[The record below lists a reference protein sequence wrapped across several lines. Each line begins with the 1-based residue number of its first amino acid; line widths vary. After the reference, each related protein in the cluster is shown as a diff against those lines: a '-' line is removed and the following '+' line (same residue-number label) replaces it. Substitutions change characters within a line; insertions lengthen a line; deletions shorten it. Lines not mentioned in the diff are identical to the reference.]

1 MRVIKRNG
9 KYEDVSFD
17 KVIRRIRN
25 IASNCGG
32 LNGVELDEIAQ
43 KICSHIFDGVKTS
56 ELDEL
61 TGRLAAS
68 MITHH
73 PDYGVLASRIVI
85 SNHQKNTLNT
95 FSDKM
100 MLLYHN
106 TECLSN
112 EFYTNLKKYKNEIDK
127 YIDYDRD
134 FSYDYFAFKTLER
147 AYLLKIKTK
156 IIERP
161 QDMLMRVSLFLHGNT
176 GIDKVLQCYNLL
188 SNKFFI
194 HATPT
199 LFHAGSPKS
208 QLLSC
213 FLIGTK
219 DSIKGIYKTI
229 TDCAQISKWA
239 GGIGVH
245 VSNIRAGNSLIRGT
259 NGRSDG
265 IIPMLK
271 VYNSTALFVN
281 QCLLPDIIV
290 YSKGGFKRMDEIT
303 TNDYLITKDGSF
315 KKVNEIII
323 NQKNEE
329 ILHIKTQHGIDPL
342 KCTKIH
348 DILTIKS
355 SRRSGF
361 KRTIDKLDR
370 GVDKMKFIKAD
381 ELTQEHLLG
390 FPIPTYE
397 NDIDNFTEDNAR
409 MYGIILGD
417 GSVIHN
423 KKNLYSH
430 RYQISLNNDSKSDT
444 MDFVLNY
451 LKDRNIHYWI
461 SNEAEVCWTYNPV
474 NIKKINITE
483 EMIYDENRE
492 KILIPSFLHLPKNKI
507 AMILKGLIETD
518 GCITSS
524 GIWFMSTS
532 KNLIYSTKYLLLRF
546 GILASVQTV
555 DKVGQTMSYN
565 KHNRP
570 IISRKISYS
579 LRMPKVKIL
588 KENNIYSKD
597 FKEAKIKQYF
607 TYDNIIW
614 SRVKEITKSDY
625 SGKVYDFNMEDNHN
639 YLTDNGL
646 VHNSGKRAGS
656 FAIYLETWHADIF
669 EFLDLKKTHGD
680 MEKRAL
686 DLFYA
691 MWISDLF
698 MERVKNDEMWSLF
711 SPDEA
716 QRLTDVYGDEFEQLY
731 VQYEKEGIAR
741 RQVKAR
747 KLWNAILTA
756 QIETGTPYLLC
767 KDAANRKTN
776 QKNLGTIK
784 SSNLCVSPETLILT
798 DKGHMEIQEL
808 EGQNVNVWNGLEF
821 SNTKVFKTGINQEL
835 MEVTFSDGCSLTC
848 TPYHKFYI
856 QEKYIGYKNKK
867 DIIHHKN
874 VKTIEAQHLKPDMK
888 LIKCEF
894 PVIGGKE
901 ELDYAY
907 TQGFFSGDGTYGNI
921 TEHLEVKCSYK
932 SLDGKSFCKRH
943 IKYQKSNEVS
953 EYCKGICYSKKPRVT
968 LYGEKMELLEHL
980 DYDTCGE
987 INNNKLN
994 VMLKV
999 SLKDKFFVPIT
1010 GYTIKSKMGWFSGY
1024 ADADGCICN
1033 NQGNCS
1039 LQIVSIEKDFL
1050 LNIKLMLQTCGINT
1064 KISEGRPERKSY
1076 LPDGK
1081 GGHKYYNSK
1090 RNWRL
1095 LMASNELQKIMALGF
1110 NPKRLKIQVSDI
1122 QRNATK
1128 FITITNTK
1136 KLERKADTYCFTES
1150 KRHAGIF
1157 NGVIGSNCAEILE
1170 YSDDKEYACCTLASI
1185 GLPKF
1190 VEDGKFNYEKLME
1203 VVEIIVDNLNIVIDK
1218 NFYPVPETELS
1229 NKRHRPLGLG
1239 VQGLADTFVLLR
1251 YPFDSPEAKQLNN
1264 DIFECIYYAALRKSC
1279 ELSKRDGPYSTFKG
1293 SPLSEGKFQFDL
1305 WDEELKNISYKRTFE
1320 KTKLSDKYDWEG
1332 LRKDIMEHGVR
1343 NSLLLA
1349 MIPTASTGQILGN
1362 TECIEPITSNIYTRG
1377 TNSGTFVVVNKFLIN
1392 DLIKENLWSPE
1403 MKTRIIRNRGSIQTI
1418 TEIPLELRQLYKTS
1432 WDLKMK
1438 VLIDMAA
1445 DRAKYIDQ
1453 TQSMNLF
1460 IENPTIRKLS
1470 SMYFYAYR
1478 KGLKTLVY
1486 YLRQKSPAFAQQF
1499 SVEPVITNKETF
1511 VEEIKEK
1518 EEKENTFLKKVFLKE
1533 KKKKNTSTK
1542 SLGKDDEEL
1551 EAVKQLMCSIKNG
1564 PNCESCMG

>member
-1 MRVIKRNG
+1 MRVLKRNG

-17 KVIRRIRN
+17 KVLRRIRL
-25 IASNCGG
+25 IANDCGG
-32 LNGVELDEIAQ
+32 LNGVELAELAQ

-68 MITHH
+68 LITQH
-73 PDYGVLASRIVI
+73 PDYGILASRIII
-85 SNHQKNTLNT
+85 SNHQKNTLNS

-112 EFYTNLKKYKNEIDK
+112 EFYTNLKKYKNIIDK
-127 YIDYDRD
+127 YIDYERD

-156 IIERP
+156 IVERP
-161 QDMLMRVSLFLHGNT
+161 QDLLMRVSLFLRGNNS
-176 GIDKVLQCYNLL
+176 IDEVLQCYDLL
-188 SNKFFI
+188 SKKYFI

-199 LFHAGSPKS
+199 LFHSGSPKS

-213 FLIGTK
+213 FLIGTQ

-239 GGIGVH
+239 GGIGIH
-245 VSNIRAGNSLIRGT
+245 VSNIRGKNSLIRGT

-271 VYNSTALFVN
+271 VYNETGIYVN
-281 QCLLPDIIV
+281 Q
-290 YSKGGFKRMDEIT
+290 
-303 TNDYLITKDGSF
+303 
-315 KKVNEIII
+315 
-323 NQKNEE
+323 
-329 ILHIKTQHGIDPL
+329 
-342 KCTKIH
+342 
-348 DILTIKS
+348 
-355 SRRSGF
+355 
-361 KRTIDKLDR
+361 
-370 GVDKMKFIKAD
+370 
-381 ELTQEHLLG
+381 
-390 FPIPTYE
+390 
-397 NDIDNFTEDNAR
+397 
-409 MYGIILGD
+409 
-417 GSVIHN
+417 
-423 KKNLYSH
+423 
-430 RYQISLNNDSKSDT
+430 
-444 MDFVLNY
+444 
-451 LKDRNIHYWI
+451 
-461 SNEAEVCWTYNPV
+461 
-474 NIKKINITE
+474 
-483 EMIYDENRE
+483 
-492 KILIPSFLHLPKNKI
+492 
-507 AMILKGLIETD
+507 
-518 GCITSS
+518 
-524 GIWFMSTS
+524 
-532 KNLIYSTKYLLLRF
+532 
-546 GILASVQTV
+546 
-555 DKVGQTMSYN
+555 
-565 KHNRP
+565 
-570 IISRKISYS
+570 
-579 LRMPKVKIL
+579 
-588 KENNIYSKD
+588 
-597 FKEAKIKQYF
+597 
-607 TYDNIIW
+607 
-614 SRVKEITKSDY
+614 
-625 SGKVYDFNMEDNHN
+625 
-639 YLTDNGL
+639 
-646 VHNSGKRAGS
+646 SGKRAGS
-656 FAIYLETWHADIF
+656 FAIYLETWHCDIF

-680 MEKRAL
+680 MGKRAL

-698 MERVKNDEMWSLF
+698 MERVEADEDWSLF

-716 QRLTDVYGDEFEQLY
+716 KNLDNVYGTEFEELY
-731 VQYEKEGIAR
+731 VKYEKEGIAR
-741 RQVKAR
+741 EIVKAR
-747 KLWNAILTA
+747 KVWNAILIA

-767 KDAANRKTN
+767 KDAANRKSN

-784 SSNLCVSPETLILT
+784 SSNLCVSGETLILT

-835 MEVTFSDGCSLTC
+835 MEITFSNGCSLTC

-867 DIIHHKN
+867 DIINHKN

-894 PVIGGKE
+894 PVIDGKE
-901 ELDYAY
+901 ELKYAY
-907 TQGFFSGDGTYGNI
+907 TNGFFSGDGTYGNI
-921 TEHLEVKCSYK
+921 TEHSEVKCSYK
-932 SLDGKSFCKRH
+932 SLDEKSFCKRH

-953 EYCKGICYSKKPRVT
+953 EYCKGICYSKKPKVT

-994 VMLKV
+994 VTLKV

-1024 ADADGCICN
+1024 ADADGYICN

-1095 LMASNELQKIMALGF
+1095 LMASYELQKIMALGF
-1110 NPKRLKIQVSDI
+1110 NPKRLKIQVSNI
-1122 QRNATK
+1122 QRSATK
-1128 FITITNTK
+1128 FVKITNTK

-1170 YSDDKEYACCTLASI
+1170 YSDDTEYGCCTLASI

-1190 VEDGKFNYEKLME
+1190 VEDGKFNFEKLINVVGI
-1203 VVEIIVDNLNIVIDK
+1203 VVENLNIVIDK

-1229 NKRHRPLGLG
+1229 NKKHRPLGIG
-1239 VQGLADTFVLLR
+1239 VQGLADTFIKFR
-1251 YPFDSPEAKQLNN
+1251 YPFDSEEARQLNFE
-1264 DIFECIYYAALRKSC
+1264 IFETIYYAALKKSC
-1279 ELSKRDGPYSTFKG
+1279 EIAKKDGPYKTFKG
-1293 SPLSEGKFQFDL
+1293 SPLSKGLFQFDL
-1305 WDEELKNISYKRTFE
+1305 WDEELKTINYKRTFE
-1320 KTKLSDKYDWEG
+1320 KTKLTDRYDWEA
-1332 LRKDIMEHGVR
+1332 LRTDIIENGVR

-1349 MIPTASTGQILGN
+1349 CMPTASTGQILGN

-1377 TNSGTFVVVNKFLIN
+1377 TNSGTFVVVNKYLIN
-1392 DLIKENLWSPE
+1392 DLITEGLWNSE
-1403 MKTRIIRNRGSIQTI
+1403 MKNKIIRNRGSIQNI
-1418 TEIPLELRQLYKTS
+1418 MEIPQVLRNLYKTS
-1432 WDLKMK
+1432 WDLRMK
-1438 VLIDMAA
+1438 VVIDMAS
-1445 DRAKYIDQ
+1445 DRAKFIDQ

-1460 IENPTIRKLS
+1460 IETPNIRKLS
-1470 SMYFYAYR
+1470 SMYFYGYR
-1478 KGLKTLVY
+1478 RGLKTLVY
-1486 YLRQKSPAFAQQF
+1486 YLRQKAPAFAQQF
-1499 SVEPVITNKETF
+1499 SVEPVVKGKEKF

-1518 EEKENTFLKKVFLKE
+1518 KEKESSFLKQVYLKE
-1533 KKKKNTSTK
+1533 KNKSTMVTK
-1542 SLGKDDEEL
+1542 SLGKDNEEL
-1551 EAVKQLMCSIKNG
+1551 EAVKQLMCSIQNG

>member
-1 MRVIKRNG
+1 MRVLKRNG

-17 KVIRRIRN
+17 KVITRIRN
-25 IASNCGG
+25 IAMNCGG
-32 LNGVELDEIAQ
+32 LDGIELDELAQ
-43 KICSHIFDGVKTS
+43 KICSHIFDGVQTS

-68 MITHH
+68 LITKH

-85 SNHQKNTLNT
+85 SNHQKNTMNS

-106 TECLSN
+106 TECISK
-112 EFYTNLKKYKNEIDK
+112 EFYKNLKKYKNVIDK
-127 YIDYDRD
+127 YIDYERD

-147 AYLLKIKTK
+147 SYLLKIKTK

-161 QDMLMRVSLFLHGNT
+161 QDMLMRVSLFLRGNNS
-176 GIDKVLQCYNLL
+176 IDEVLECYNLL
-188 SNKFFI
+188 SKKYFI

-199 LFHAGSPKS
+199 LFHSGSPKS

-213 FLIGTK
+213 FLMGTQ

-229 TDCAQISKWA
+229 SDCAQISKWA
-239 GGIGVH
+239 GGIGIH
-245 VSNIRAGNSLIRGT
+245 VSNIRGKNSLIRGT
-259 NGRSDG
+259 NGKSDG

-271 VYNSTALFVN
+271 VYNTTALYVN
-281 QCLLPDIIV
+281 QCILPDIIV

-355 SRRSGF
+355 TRRNGF

-370 GVDKMKFIKAD
+370 GVYKMKFIKAD

-423 KKNLYSH
+423 KKSYSH

-451 LKDRNIHYWI
+451 LEDRNIHYWI
-461 SNEAEVCWTYNPV
+461 NNGAEVCWTYNPV

-518 GCITSS
+518 GCITST

-555 DKVGQTMSYN
+555 DKVGQIMSYN

-579 LRMPKVKIL
+579 LRMPKDKIL
-588 KENNIYSKD
+588 KENNIYCKD
-597 FKEAKIKQYF
+597 FKETKQRQYF

-656 FAIYLETWHADIF
+656 FAIYIETWHCDIF

-680 MEKRAL
+680 MGKRAL

-698 MERVKNDEMWSLF
+698 MERVEADEDWSLF

-716 QRLTDVYGDEFEQLY
+716 KNLDNVYGTEFEELY
-731 VQYEKEGIAR
+731 VKYEKEGIAR
-741 RQVKAR
+741 KTVKAR
-747 KLWNAILTA
+747 KVWNAILTA

-767 KDAANRKTN
+767 KDAANRKSN

-784 SSNLCVSPETLILT
+784 SSNL
-798 DKGHMEIQEL
+798 
-808 EGQNVNVWNGLEF
+808 
-821 SNTKVFKTGINQEL
+821 
-835 MEVTFSDGCSLTC
+835 
-848 TPYHKFYI
+848 
-856 QEKYIGYKNKK
+856 
-867 DIIHHKN
+867 
-874 VKTIEAQHLKPDMK
+874 
-888 LIKCEF
+888 
-894 PVIGGKE
+894 
-901 ELDYAY
+901 
-907 TQGFFSGDGTYGNI
+907 
-921 TEHLEVKCSYK
+921 
-932 SLDGKSFCKRH
+932 
-943 IKYQKSNEVS
+943 
-953 EYCKGICYSKKPRVT
+953 
-968 LYGEKMELLEHL
+968 
-980 DYDTCGE
+980 
-987 INNNKLN
+987 
-994 VMLKV
+994 
-999 SLKDKFFVPIT
+999 
-1010 GYTIKSKMGWFSGY
+1010 
-1024 ADADGCICN
+1024 
-1033 NQGNCS
+1033 
-1039 LQIVSIEKDFL
+1039 
-1050 LNIKLMLQTCGINT
+1050 
-1064 KISEGRPERKSY
+1064 
-1076 LPDGK
+1076 
-1081 GGHKYYNSK
+1081 
-1090 RNWRL
+1090 
-1095 LMASNELQKIMALGF
+1095 
-1110 NPKRLKIQVSDI
+1110 
-1122 QRNATK
+1122 
-1128 FITITNTK
+1128 
-1136 KLERKADTYCFTES
+1136 
-1150 KRHAGIF
+1150 
-1157 NGVIGSNCAEILE
+1157 CAEILE

-1190 VEDGKFNYEKLME
+1190 VEDGKFNHEKLIE
-1203 VVEIIVDNLNIVIDK
+1203 VVNMVVENLNIVIDK
-1218 NFYPVPETELS
+1218 NFYPVPETKLS
-1229 NKRHRPLGLG
+1229 NLKHRPIGLG
-1239 VQGLADTFVLLR
+1239 VQGLADTFIKLR
-1251 YPFDSPEAKQLNN
+1251 YPFDSEEARQLNIE
-1264 DIFECIYYAALRKSC
+1264 IFETIYYAALKKSC
-1279 ELSKRDGPYSTFKG
+1279 DIAKVEGPYSSFDG
-1293 SPLSEGKFQFDL
+1293 SPLSKGLFQFDL
-1305 WDEELKNISYKRTFE
+1305 WDQELKEINYKREFKKTELTDRYNWEEL
-1320 KTKLSDKYDWEG
+1320 
-1332 LRKDIMEHGVR
+1332 RKEIQKHGVR

-1349 MIPTASTGQILGN
+1349 CMPTASTGQILGN

-1377 TNSGTFVVVNKFLIN
+1377 TNSGTFVVVNKYLIN
-1392 DLIKENLWSPE
+1392 DLIERNLWNNE
-1403 MKTRIIRNRGSIQTI
+1403 MKNKIIRNRGSIQKI
-1418 TEIPLELRQLYKTS
+1418 EEIPKELRDLYKTS

-1438 VLIDMAA
+1438 SLINMAS
-1445 DRAKYIDQ
+1445 DRAKFIDQ

-1470 SMYFYAYR
+1470 SMYFYGYR

-1486 YLRQKSPAFAQQF
+1486 YLRQKAPSFAQQF
-1499 SVEPVITNKETF
+1499 TVEPVVKGKEKF

-1518 EEKENTFLKKVFLKE
+1518 REKESTFLQKVYLKE
-1533 KKKKNTSTK
+1533 KNCEKTRQRAHSITQETDEDELRQVQELMGSMTK
-1542 SLGKDDEEL
+1542 
-1551 EAVKQLMCSIKNG
+1551 G
-1564 PNCESCMG
+1564 PVCESCMG

>member
-1 MRVIKRNG
+1 MRVLKRNG

-17 KVIRRIRN
+17 KVITRIRN
-25 IASNCGG
+25 IAINCGG
-32 LNGVELDEIAQ
+32 LRGIELDELAQ
-43 KICSHIFDGVKTS
+43 KICSHIFDGVQTS

-68 MITHH
+68 LITNH

-85 SNHQKNTLNT
+85 SNHQKNTMNS

-106 TECLSN
+106 TECISK
-112 EFYTNLKKYKNEIDK
+112 EFYKNLKKYKNVIDK
-127 YIDYDRD
+127 YINYERD

-147 AYLLKIKTK
+147 SYLLKIKTK

-161 QDMLMRVSLFLHGNT
+161 QDMLMRVSLFLRGNNS
-176 GIDKVLQCYNLL
+176 IDEVLQCYDLL
-188 SNKFFI
+188 SKKYFI

-213 FLIGTK
+213 FLMGTQ

-229 TDCAQISKWA
+229 SDCAEISKWA
-239 GGIGVH
+239 GGIGIH
-245 VSNIRAGNSLIRGT
+245 VSNIRGKNSLIRGT
-259 NGRSDG
+259 NGKSDG

-271 VYNSTALFVN
+271 VYNTTALYVN
-281 QCLLPDIIV
+281 QCFLPDIIV

-361 KRTIDKLDR
+361 KRIIDKLDR

-381 ELTQEHLLG
+381 ELTQEYLLG

-417 GSVIHN
+417 GSVIHH
-423 KKNLYSH
+423 KKGQKGSSH
-430 RYQISLNNDSKSDT
+430 YQISLNNDSKSDT

-451 LKDRNIHYWI
+451 LEDRNIHYWI
-461 SNEAEVCWTYNPV
+461 SNEAEVCWTFNPV

-492 KILIPSFLHLPKNKI
+492 KRLIPLFLHLPKNKI

-555 DKVGQTMSYN
+555 DKVGQIMSYN

-588 KENNIYSKD
+588 KENNIYCKD
-597 FKEAKIKQYF
+597 FKVAKHINYF

-614 SRVKEITKSDY
+614 SRVKEITKLDY

-656 FAIYLETWHADIF
+656 FAIYLETWHCDIF

-680 MEKRAL
+680 MGKRAL

-698 MERVKNDEMWSLF
+698 MERVETDEDWSLF

-716 QRLTDVYGDEFEQLY
+716 KNLDNVYGTEFEKLY
-731 VQYEKEGIAR
+731 VKYEKEGIAR
-741 RQVKAR
+741 KTVKAR
-747 KLWNAILTA
+747 KVWNAILTA

-767 KDAANRKTN
+767 KDAANRKSN

-784 SSNLCVSPETLILT
+784 SSNLCS
-798 DKGHMEIQEL
+798 
-808 EGQNVNVWNGLEF
+808 
-821 SNTKVFKTGINQEL
+821 
-835 MEVTFSDGCSLTC
+835 
-848 TPYHKFYI
+848 
-856 QEKYIGYKNKK
+856 
-867 DIIHHKN
+867 
-874 VKTIEAQHLKPDMK
+874 
-888 LIKCEF
+888 
-894 PVIGGKE
+894 
-901 ELDYAY
+901 
-907 TQGFFSGDGTYGNI
+907 
-921 TEHLEVKCSYK
+921 
-932 SLDGKSFCKRH
+932 
-943 IKYQKSNEVS
+943 
-953 EYCKGICYSKKPRVT
+953 
-968 LYGEKMELLEHL
+968 
-980 DYDTCGE
+980 
-987 INNNKLN
+987 
-994 VMLKV
+994 
-999 SLKDKFFVPIT
+999 
-1010 GYTIKSKMGWFSGY
+1010 
-1024 ADADGCICN
+1024 
-1033 NQGNCS
+1033 
-1039 LQIVSIEKDFL
+1039 
-1050 LNIKLMLQTCGINT
+1050 
-1064 KISEGRPERKSY
+1064 
-1076 LPDGK
+1076 
-1081 GGHKYYNSK
+1081 
-1090 RNWRL
+1090 
-1095 LMASNELQKIMALGF
+1095 
-1110 NPKRLKIQVSDI
+1110 
-1122 QRNATK
+1122 
-1128 FITITNTK
+1128 
-1136 KLERKADTYCFTES
+1136 
-1150 KRHAGIF
+1150 
-1157 NGVIGSNCAEILE
+1157 EILE
-1170 YSDDKEYACCTLASI
+1170 YSDDKEYACCVLASI

-1190 VEDGKFNYEKLME
+1190 VEDGKFNHEKLIDVVGI
-1203 VVEIIVDNLNIVIDK
+1203 VVENLNIVIDK

-1229 NKRHRPLGLG
+1229 NKKHRPLGLG
-1239 VQGLADTFVLLR
+1239 VQGLADTFIKLR
-1251 YPFDSPEAKQLNN
+1251 YPFDSEEAKKLNFE
-1264 DIFECIYYAALRKSC
+1264 IFETIYYAALKKSC
-1279 ELSKRDGPYSTFKG
+1279 EIAKLEGPYSTFEG
-1293 SPLSEGKFQFDL
+1293 SPLSKGLFQFDL
-1305 WDEELKNISYKRTFE
+1305 WDKELKEINYKRNFE
-1320 KTKLSDKYDWEG
+1320 KTELTGRYDWEE
-1332 LRKDIMEHGVR
+1332 LRKEIKQHGIR

-1349 MIPTASTGQILGN
+1349 CMPTASTGQILGN

-1377 TNSGTFVVVNKFLIN
+1377 TNCGTFVVINKFLIN
-1392 DLIKENLWSPE
+1392 DLIERNLWNHE
-1403 MKTRIIRNRGSIQTI
+1403 MKNKIIRNRGSIQNI
-1418 TEIPLELRQLYKTS
+1418 LEIPKELRDLYKTS

-1438 VLIDMAA
+1438 SIINMAA
-1445 DRAKYIDQ
+1445 DRAKFIDQ

-1470 SMYFYAYR
+1470 SMYFYGYR

-1486 YLRQKSPAFAQQF
+1486 YLRQKAPSFAQQF
-1499 SVEPVITNKETF
+1499 TVEPVIKGKEKF

-1518 EEKENTFLKKVFLKE
+1518 RQKETTFLQKVYLKE
-1533 KKKKNTSTK
+1533 KNCEKTRQRAESITQETDADELRQVQELMGSMTK
-1542 SLGKDDEEL
+1542 
-1551 EAVKQLMCSIKNG
+1551 G
-1564 PNCESCMG
+1564 PVCESCMG

>member
-9 KYEDVSFD
+9 KFEDVSFD

-25 IASNCGG
+25 IAANCGG

-112 EFYTNLKKYKNEIDK
+112 EFYTNLKKYKNQIDK
-127 YIDYDRD
+127 HIDYDRD
-134 FSYDYFAFKTLER
+134 FSYDYFAFKTLEK
-147 AYLLKIKTK
+147 AYLLKIKSK

-176 GIDKVLQCYNLL
+176 GIDKVLQCYNFL
-188 SNKFFI
+188 SNKYFI

-213 FLIGTK
+213 FLIGTE

-245 VSNIRAGNSLIRGT
+245 VSNIRASNSLIRGT

-281 QCLLPDIIV
+281 Q
-290 YSKGGFKRMDEIT
+290 
-303 TNDYLITKDGSF
+303 
-315 KKVNEIII
+315 
-323 NQKNEE
+323 
-329 ILHIKTQHGIDPL
+329 
-342 KCTKIH
+342 
-348 DILTIKS
+348 
-355 SRRSGF
+355 
-361 KRTIDKLDR
+361 
-370 GVDKMKFIKAD
+370 
-381 ELTQEHLLG
+381 
-390 FPIPTYE
+390 
-397 NDIDNFTEDNAR
+397 
-409 MYGIILGD
+409 
-417 GSVIHN
+417 
-423 KKNLYSH
+423 
-430 RYQISLNNDSKSDT
+430 
-444 MDFVLNY
+444 
-451 LKDRNIHYWI
+451 
-461 SNEAEVCWTYNPV
+461 
-474 NIKKINITE
+474 
-483 EMIYDENRE
+483 
-492 KILIPSFLHLPKNKI
+492 
-507 AMILKGLIETD
+507 
-518 GCITSS
+518 
-524 GIWFMSTS
+524 
-532 KNLIYSTKYLLLRF
+532 
-546 GILASVQTV
+546 
-555 DKVGQTMSYN
+555 
-565 KHNRP
+565 
-570 IISRKISYS
+570 
-579 LRMPKVKIL
+579 
-588 KENNIYSKD
+588 
-597 FKEAKIKQYF
+597 
-607 TYDNIIW
+607 
-614 SRVKEITKSDY
+614 
-625 SGKVYDFNMEDNHN
+625 
-639 YLTDNGL
+639 
-646 VHNSGKRAGS
+646 SGKRAGS

-698 MERVKNDEMWSLF
+698 MERVEKDEMWSLF

-716 QRLTDVYGDEFEQLY
+716 KGLTDVYGDEFEELY
-731 VQYEKEGIAR
+731 VKYEKEGIAR
-741 RQVKAR
+741 KTVNAR

-867 DIIHHKN
+867 DIINHKN

-894 PVIGGKE
+894 PVIDGKE
-901 ELDYAY
+901 ELKYAY
-907 TQGFFSGDGTYGNI
+907 TNGFFSGDGTYGNI
-921 TEHLEVKCSYK
+921 TEHSEVKCSYK
-932 SLDGKSFCKRH
+932 SLDEKSFCKRH

-953 EYCKGICYSKKPRVT
+953 EYCKGICYSKKPKVT
-968 LYGEKMELLEHL
+968 LYGEKMKLLEHL

-994 VMLKV
+994 VTLKV

-1010 GYTIKSKMGWFSGY
+1010 GYTIKSKMEWFSGY
-1024 ADADGCICN
+1024 ADADGYICN

-1064 KISEGRPERKSY
+1064 KISESRPERKSY

-1157 NGVIGSNCAEILE
+1157 NGVIASNCAEILE
-1170 YSDDKEYACCTLASI
+1170 YSDDTEYACCTLSSV

-1264 DIFECIYYAALRKSC
+1264 DIFECIYYTALRKSC

-1349 MIPTASTGQILGN
+1349 MMPTASTGQILGN

-1377 TNSGTFVVVNKFLIN
+1377 TSSGTFVVVNKFLIN

-1418 TEIPLELRQLYKTS
+1418 TEIPLELRKLYKTS

-1438 VLIDMAA
+1438 VLIDMAT

-1499 SVEPVITNKETF
+1499 SVEPVVTNKETF

-1533 KKKKNTSTK
+1533 KNKTTTATK

>member
-9 KYEDVSFD
+9 KFEDVSFD

-25 IASNCGG
+25 IAANCGG

-112 EFYTNLKKYKNEIDK
+112 EFYTNLKKYKNQIDK
-127 YIDYDRD
+127 HIDYDRD
-134 FSYDYFAFKTLER
+134 FSYDYFAFKTLEK
-147 AYLLKIKTK
+147 AYLLKIKSK

-176 GIDKVLQCYNLL
+176 GIDKVLRCYNFL
-188 SNKFFI
+188 SNKYFI

-271 VYNSTALFVN
+271 VYNSTALYVN
-281 QCLLPDIIV
+281 QCILPDIIV

-348 DILTIKS
+348 DILTIKFT
-355 SRRSGF
+355 RRNGF

-370 GVDKMKFIKAD
+370 GVYKMKFIKAD

-417 GSVIHN
+417 GSVIHH
-423 KKNLYSH
+423 KKGQKGSS

-451 LKDRNIHYWI
+451 LEDRNIHYWI
-461 SNEAEVCWTYNPV
+461 NNEAEVCWTYNPV

-570 IISRKISYS
+570 IISRKILYS

-698 MERVKNDEMWSLF
+698 MERVEKDEMWSLF

-716 QRLTDVYGDEFEQLY
+716 KGLTDVYGDEFEELY
-731 VQYEKEGIAR
+731 VKYEKEGIAR
-741 RQVKAR
+741 KTVNAR

-835 MEVTFSDGCSLTC
+835 MEVTFSNGCSLTC

-856 QEKYIGYKNKK
+856 QEKFIRNKK
-867 DIIHHKN
+867 DIINHKN

-894 PVIGGKE
+894 PVIDGKE
-901 ELDYAY
+901 ELKYAY
-907 TQGFFSGDGTYGNI
+907 TNGFFSGDGTYRNI
-921 TEHLEVKCSYK
+921 YNKQIERKCSYK
-932 SLDGKSFCKRH
+932 SLNNKAYCGHH
-943 IKYQKSNEVS
+943 IAYQVSNEIS
-953 EYCKGICYSKKPRVT
+953 EYCQALSKTKNPYVY
-968 LYGEKMELLEHL
+968 LYGEKTKLLEHL
-980 DYDTCGE
+980 DYISHGKGE
-987 INNNKLN
+987 NDCLCVKLN
-994 VMLKV
+994 PDLKE
-999 SLKDKFFVPIT
+999 KFFVPVR
-1010 GYTIKSKMGWFSGY
+1010 GYSIKSKMEWLAGI
-1024 ADADGCICN
+1024 ADADGTI
-1033 NQGNCS
+1033 GNGG
-1039 LQIVSIEKDFL
+1039 ITVYIFSIHKEFL
-1050 LNIKLMLQTCGINT
+1050 FNIYLMLQECGCNSTIKKKHDSGKRYWPNRNKT
-1064 KISEGRPERKSY
+1064 YKMESLWMLTISSVSVQK
-1076 LPDGK
+1076 
-1081 GGHKYYNSK
+1081 
-1090 RNWRL
+1090 L
-1095 LMASNELQKIMALGF
+1095 LKFGF
-1110 NPKRLKIQVSDI
+1110 NPKRLKLVNRKIKADLS
-1122 QRNATK
+1122 K
-1128 FITITNTK
+1128 FVKITNTK

-1157 NGVIGSNCAEILE
+1157 NGVIASNCAEILE
-1170 YSDDKEYACCTLASI
+1170 YSDDKEYGCCTLASI

-1203 VVEIIVDNLNIVIDK
+1203 VVEIMIDNLNIIIDK
-1218 NFYPVPETELS
+1218 NFYPVPETKLS

-1264 DIFECIYYAALRKSC
+1264 DIFECIYYTALRKSC

-1349 MIPTASTGQILGN
+1349 MMPTASTGQILGN

-1377 TNSGTFVVVNKFLIN
+1377 TSSGTFVVVNKFLIN

-1418 TEIPLELRQLYKTS
+1418 TEIPLELRKLYKTS

-1438 VLIDMAA
+1438 VLIDMAT

-1499 SVEPVITNKETF
+1499 SVEPVVTNKETF

-1533 KKKKNTSTK
+1533 KNKTTTATK

>member
-9 KYEDVSFD
+9 KFEDVSFD

-25 IASNCGG
+25 IAANCGG

-85 SNHQKNTLNT
+85 SNHQKNTFNT

-112 EFYTNLKKYKNEIDK
+112 EFYTNLKKYKNQIDK
-127 YIDYDRD
+127 HIDYDRD

-176 GIDKVLQCYNLL
+176 GIDKVLRCYDFL
-188 SNKFFI
+188 SNKYFI

-213 FLIGTK
+213 FLIGTQ

-239 GGIGVH
+239 GGIGIH

-271 VYNSTALFVN
+271 VYNSTALYVN
-281 QCLLPDIIV
+281 Q
-290 YSKGGFKRMDEIT
+290 
-303 TNDYLITKDGSF
+303 
-315 KKVNEIII
+315 
-323 NQKNEE
+323 
-329 ILHIKTQHGIDPL
+329 
-342 KCTKIH
+342 
-348 DILTIKS
+348 
-355 SRRSGF
+355 
-361 KRTIDKLDR
+361 
-370 GVDKMKFIKAD
+370 
-381 ELTQEHLLG
+381 
-390 FPIPTYE
+390 
-397 NDIDNFTEDNAR
+397 
-409 MYGIILGD
+409 
-417 GSVIHN
+417 
-423 KKNLYSH
+423 
-430 RYQISLNNDSKSDT
+430 
-444 MDFVLNY
+444 
-451 LKDRNIHYWI
+451 
-461 SNEAEVCWTYNPV
+461 
-474 NIKKINITE
+474 
-483 EMIYDENRE
+483 
-492 KILIPSFLHLPKNKI
+492 
-507 AMILKGLIETD
+507 
-518 GCITSS
+518 
-524 GIWFMSTS
+524 
-532 KNLIYSTKYLLLRF
+532 
-546 GILASVQTV
+546 
-555 DKVGQTMSYN
+555 
-565 KHNRP
+565 
-570 IISRKISYS
+570 
-579 LRMPKVKIL
+579 
-588 KENNIYSKD
+588 
-597 FKEAKIKQYF
+597 
-607 TYDNIIW
+607 
-614 SRVKEITKSDY
+614 
-625 SGKVYDFNMEDNHN
+625 
-639 YLTDNGL
+639 
-646 VHNSGKRAGS
+646 SGKRAGS

-698 MERVKNDEMWSLF
+698 MERVEKDEMWSLF

-741 RQVKAR
+741 KQVKAR

-767 KDAANRKTN
+767 KDSANRKSN

-784 SSNLCVSPETLILT
+784 SSNL
-798 DKGHMEIQEL
+798 
-808 EGQNVNVWNGLEF
+808 
-821 SNTKVFKTGINQEL
+821 
-835 MEVTFSDGCSLTC
+835 
-848 TPYHKFYI
+848 
-856 QEKYIGYKNKK
+856 
-867 DIIHHKN
+867 
-874 VKTIEAQHLKPDMK
+874 
-888 LIKCEF
+888 
-894 PVIGGKE
+894 
-901 ELDYAY
+901 
-907 TQGFFSGDGTYGNI
+907 
-921 TEHLEVKCSYK
+921 
-932 SLDGKSFCKRH
+932 
-943 IKYQKSNEVS
+943 
-953 EYCKGICYSKKPRVT
+953 
-968 LYGEKMELLEHL
+968 
-980 DYDTCGE
+980 
-987 INNNKLN
+987 
-994 VMLKV
+994 
-999 SLKDKFFVPIT
+999 
-1010 GYTIKSKMGWFSGY
+1010 
-1024 ADADGCICN
+1024 
-1033 NQGNCS
+1033 
-1039 LQIVSIEKDFL
+1039 
-1050 LNIKLMLQTCGINT
+1050 
-1064 KISEGRPERKSY
+1064 
-1076 LPDGK
+1076 
-1081 GGHKYYNSK
+1081 
-1090 RNWRL
+1090 
-1095 LMASNELQKIMALGF
+1095 
-1110 NPKRLKIQVSDI
+1110 
-1122 QRNATK
+1122 
-1128 FITITNTK
+1128 
-1136 KLERKADTYCFTES
+1136 
-1150 KRHAGIF
+1150 
-1157 NGVIGSNCAEILE
+1157 CAEILE

-1203 VVEIIVDNLNIVIDK
+1203 VVEILIDNLNIIVDK

-1229 NKRHRPLGLG
+1229 NKKHRPLGLG
-1239 VQGLADTFVLLR
+1239 VQGLADTFIQLR

-1264 DIFECIYYAALRKSC
+1264 DIFECIYYTALRKSC

-1349 MIPTASTGQILGN
+1349 MMPTASTGQILGN

-1377 TNSGTFVVVNKFLIN
+1377 TSSGTFVVVNKFLIN

-1418 TEIPLELRQLYKTS
+1418 TEIPLELRKLYKTS

-1499 SVEPVITNKETF
+1499 SVEPVVTNKETF

-1533 KKKKNTSTK
+1533 KNKTTTATK

>member
-1 MRVIKRNG
+1 MRVLKRNG

-17 KVIRRIRN
+17 KVITRIRN
-25 IASNCGG
+25 IAMNCGG
-32 LNGVELDEIAQ
+32 LDGIELDELAQ
-43 KICSHIFDGVKTS
+43 KICSHIFDGVQTS

-68 MITHH
+68 LITKH

-85 SNHQKNTLNT
+85 SNHQKNTMNS

-106 TECLSN
+106 TECISK
-112 EFYTNLKKYKNEIDK
+112 EFYKNLKKYKNVIDK
-127 YIDYDRD
+127 YIDYERD

-147 AYLLKIKTK
+147 SYLLKIKTK

-161 QDMLMRVSLFLHGNT
+161 QDMLMRVSLFLRGNNS
-176 GIDKVLQCYNLL
+176 IDEVLECYNLL
-188 SNKFFI
+188 SKKYFI

-199 LFHAGSPKS
+199 LFHSGSPKS

-213 FLIGTK
+213 FLMGTQ

-229 TDCAQISKWA
+229 SDCAQISKWA
-239 GGIGVH
+239 GGIGIH
-245 VSNIRAGNSLIRGT
+245 VSNIRGKNSLIRGT

-271 VYNSTALFVN
+271 VYNETGLYVN
-281 QCLLPDIIV
+281 QCILPDIIV

-355 SRRSGF
+355 TRRNGF

-370 GVDKMKFIKAD
+370 GVYKMKFIKAD

-417 GSVIHN
+417 GSVIHH
-423 KKNLYSH
+423 KKGQKGSS

-451 LKDRNIHYWI
+451 LEDRNIHYWI
-461 SNEAEVCWTYNPV
+461 SNGAEVCWTYNPV

-555 DKVGQTMSYN
+555 DKVGQIMSYN

-614 SRVKEITKSDY
+614 SRVREITKLDY

-656 FAIYLETWHADIF
+656 FAIYLEPWHCDVL

-680 MEKRAL
+680 MGKRAL

-691 MWISDLF
+691 MWIPDLF
-698 MERVKNDEMWSLF
+698 MERVEKDEDWSLF
-711 SPDEA
+711 SSDEA
-716 QRLTDVYGDEFEQLY
+716 KNLTNVYGTEFEELY
-731 VQYEKEGIAR
+731 AKYEKEGIAR
-741 RQVKAR
+741 KTVKAR
-747 KLWNAILTA
+747 KVWNAILTA

-767 KDAANRKTN
+767 KDAANRKSN

-784 SSNLCVSPETLILT
+784 SSNLC
-798 DKGHMEIQEL
+798 
-808 EGQNVNVWNGLEF
+808 
-821 SNTKVFKTGINQEL
+821 
-835 MEVTFSDGCSLTC
+835 
-848 TPYHKFYI
+848 
-856 QEKYIGYKNKK
+856 
-867 DIIHHKN
+867 
-874 VKTIEAQHLKPDMK
+874 
-888 LIKCEF
+888 
-894 PVIGGKE
+894 
-901 ELDYAY
+901 
-907 TQGFFSGDGTYGNI
+907 
-921 TEHLEVKCSYK
+921 
-932 SLDGKSFCKRH
+932 
-943 IKYQKSNEVS
+943 
-953 EYCKGICYSKKPRVT
+953 
-968 LYGEKMELLEHL
+968 
-980 DYDTCGE
+980 
-987 INNNKLN
+987 
-994 VMLKV
+994 
-999 SLKDKFFVPIT
+999 
-1010 GYTIKSKMGWFSGY
+1010 
-1024 ADADGCICN
+1024 
-1033 NQGNCS
+1033 
-1039 LQIVSIEKDFL
+1039 
-1050 LNIKLMLQTCGINT
+1050 
-1064 KISEGRPERKSY
+1064 
-1076 LPDGK
+1076 
-1081 GGHKYYNSK
+1081 
-1090 RNWRL
+1090 
-1095 LMASNELQKIMALGF
+1095 
-1110 NPKRLKIQVSDI
+1110 
-1122 QRNATK
+1122 
-1128 FITITNTK
+1128 
-1136 KLERKADTYCFTES
+1136 
-1150 KRHAGIF
+1150 
-1157 NGVIGSNCAEILE
+1157 AEILE
-1170 YSDDKEYACCTLASI
+1170 YSDDKEYGCCTLASI

-1190 VEDGKFNYEKLME
+1190 VEDGKFNHEKLIE
-1203 VVEIIVDNLNIVIDK
+1203 VVNMVVENLNIVVDK
-1218 NFYPVPETELS
+1218 NFYPVPETKLS
-1229 NKRHRPLGLG
+1229 NLKHRPIGLG
-1239 VQGLADTFVLLR
+1239 VQGLADTFIKLR
-1251 YPFDSPEAKQLNN
+1251 YPFDSEEARQLNIE
-1264 DIFECIYYAALRKSC
+1264 IFETIYYAALKKSC
-1279 ELSKRDGPYSTFKG
+1279 DIAKVEGPYSSFDG
-1293 SPLSEGKFQFDL
+1293 SPLSKGLFQFDL
-1305 WDEELKNISYKRTFE
+1305 WDQELKEINYKREFKKTELTDRYNWEEL
-1320 KTKLSDKYDWEG
+1320 
-1332 LRKDIMEHGVR
+1332 RKEIQKHGVR

-1349 MIPTASTGQILGN
+1349 CMPTASTGQILGN

-1377 TNSGTFVVVNKFLIN
+1377 TNSGTFVVVNKYLIN
-1392 DLIKENLWSPE
+1392 DLIERNLWNNE
-1403 MKTRIIRNRGSIQTI
+1403 MKNKIIRNRGSIQKI
-1418 TEIPLELRQLYKTS
+1418 EEIPKELRDLYKTS

-1438 VLIDMAA
+1438 SLINMAS
-1445 DRAKYIDQ
+1445 DRAKFIDQ

-1470 SMYFYAYR
+1470 SMYFYGYR

-1486 YLRQKSPAFAQQF
+1486 YLRQKAPSFAQQF
-1499 SVEPVITNKETF
+1499 TVEPVVKGKEKF

-1518 EEKENTFLKKVFLKE
+1518 REKESTFLQKVYLKE
-1533 KKKKNTSTK
+1533 KNCEKTRQRAHSITQETDEDELRQVQELMGSMTK
-1542 SLGKDDEEL
+1542 
-1551 EAVKQLMCSIKNG
+1551 G
-1564 PNCESCMG
+1564 PVCESCMG